1 MNILKLR
8 RGIMAD
14 RVRRPK
20 QYDELLRL
28 LKEQTNI
35 FPTLKDA
42 IVFAACLGLSRDKRV
57 SFEKTSEPINM
68 QTFGE
73 EFDQMAIDVIG
84 ISASDDDPMIM
95 ATERSDERVRIFE
108 EYACGGLEIINHE
121 VFQGGA
127 DLEDGLI
134 RLVLEEQKDD
144 SILSEIT
151 DLSEV

>member
-1 MNILKLR
+1 
-8 RGIMAD
+8 MAD

-57 SFEKTSEPINM
+57 SFDKTSEPINM
-68 QTFGE
+68 QTFGD
-73 EFDQMAIDVIG
+73 EFDQMTIDVIG
-84 ISASDDDPMIM
+84 ILASDDDPMIM

-121 VFQGGA
+121 VVQGGA
-127 DLEDGLI
+127 DLEDGLV